1 MFTPSWQ
8 TQSPISPL
16 PKQLSMPPPQNVR
29 AYYDSSRV
37 PSAQPSPGQQSLAL
51 RNSEQSP
58 TDTSP
63 APATSEIS
71 SLAEVVVPDP
81 TQSSAEILTQEQEFP
96 PNSDVQET
104 SIQPQNSLYSQTG
117 TIHMSEM
124 PGHLPTTSATKPVA
138 QWAIWSRR
146 PQDPS
151 QAPSIIISPKA
162 RPPPDVVQQALGV
175 HTPPPSP
182 PLSPSSVQ
190 SLVTPVGPALENTL
204 KIASDETTNVWS
216 SQTDSTV
223 PSSAATET
231 PTVPGS
237 PVSSHT
243 SVSVIGTTV
252 KDPNEVQLSSFEA
265 EVAPVTDTT
274 SSINGVSSTSTPDPA
289 VIPIETPEADT
300 TKSPAT
306 AIASIDAVASQQ
318 PIIADTLPVPSAPK
332 KSWASVLR
340 NSSSPGNS
348 LPTSSVVG
356 FSIPGTGQV
365 PLHVPVPVSRKSEL
379 LNLLTSFP
387 PTTIGLT
394 SAGSIRPRGLV
405 NNGNMCFANSVLQVL
420 VYCPPFHRLFVEL
433 GRLLA
438 SDVVNGKD
446 DVTNNTNKT
455 LANGSTLINATA
467 CFLQEFLNASDKST
481 KGDSISRTGVN
492 NSSGSGLKGSGKGKE
507 KEFED
512 EKPIGDNWDESFL
525 PSYVYDVMK
534 TKKRFDTMRVCFVSS
549 FPEWR
554 PTNNFDCRVV
564 TKRMQK
570 NFLGFISTPLRK
582 SCFQFFIQ

>member
-1 MFTPSWQ
+1 M
-8 TQSPISPL
+8 PL
-16 PKQLSMPPPQNVR
+16 PQNVR

-37 PSAQPSPGQQSLAL
+37 PSAQPSPAQQNLTL

-58 TDTSP
+58 TDSSP

-71 SLAEVVVPDP
+71 PIAEVVVPEP
-81 TQSSAEILTQEQEFP
+81 TQSSTETHVEPTQAQELP
-96 PNSDVQET
+96 PNPDVQET
-104 SIQPQNSLYSQTG
+104 PVQPQSSLYSQTG
-117 TIHMSEM
+117 SIHMSEM
-124 PGHLPTTSATKPVA
+124 PGHLSTTSATKPVA

-162 RPPPDVVQQALGV
+162 RPPPDVVQQALDV
-175 HTPPPSP
+175 QTPPPSP
-182 PLSPSSVQ
+182 PLSPSSIQ
-190 SLVTPVGPALENTL
+190 SLVTPVGSTLDNTL
-204 KIASDETTNVWS
+204 KLASDEITNIWS

-223 PSSAATET
+223 PSSTVTESEET

-243 SVSVIGTTV
+243 SVSVTGTPF
-252 KDPNEVQLSSFEA
+252 KDPTEVQPLLMEA
-265 EVAPVTDTT
+265 EVPPITDTT
-274 SSINGVSSTSTPDPA
+274 TSINAVSSTLIPDPA
-289 VIPIETPEADT
+289 IESPEADT

-306 AIASIDAVASQQ
+306 VVASIDAQ
-318 PIIADTLPVPSAPK
+318 PIIADTLPTPPAPK
-332 KSWASVLR
+332 KSWASILR

-365 PLHVPVPVSRKSEL
+365 TSHVPVPVSRKSEL

-387 PTTIGLT
+387 PTSIGLT

-438 SDVVNGKD
+438 SGVVNGKD
-446 DVTNNTNKT
+446 DLTNNTNKT

-467 CFLQEFLNASDKST
+467 CFLQEFLNVSEKNT
-481 KGDSISRTGVN
+481 KEDSFSRTGVN
-492 NSSGSGLKGSGKGKE
+492 NSSGSGVKGSGKGKE
-507 KEFED
+507 KEFRD
-512 EKPIGDNWDESFL
+512 EKLVGDNWDESFL

-534 TKKRFDTMRVCFVSS
+534 TKKRFDTMRVCFASS

-554 PTNNFDCRVV
+554 SINYFECRVA
-564 TKRMQK
+564 TKRMQR
-570 NFLGFISTPLRK
+570 NFWGSISTPLKK
-582 SCFQFFIQ
+582 SCFRFFNQ